1 LVYYPILSILTL
13 PSALPRH
20 HAKQDRQSKLPDVV
34 GDGRGHDVQ
43 ILLLTIQ
50 KGLQHLRCSP
60 MKIEPVNYYDTHF

>member
-1 LVYYPILSILTL
+1 LTRVFT
-13 PSALPRH
+13 PSSAWPLH
-20 HAKQDRQSKLPDVV
+20 HAKQDRQSKLLDVV